1 MSELSNT
8 ATCQQV
14 ACAELAAKV
23 ADSVLLDV
31 RSPIEFETEH
41 IANSI
46 NVPLNELEARF
57 EEVPRKG
64 QLVVICRSGKR
75 AERGAYAL
83 MGRGF
88 QPQVL
93 EGGMV
98 AWRKAGLPVTEGK
111 KMLPIER
118 QIQLVVGVGVL
129 TGVLLGVLVNP
140 WFFVIPGFFG
150 AGLTFAGLSGTC
162 ALGLLLMKA
171 PWNQLPIRVAPAKC
185 DQPQAKGGEPKAKGG
200 CCS

>member
-1 MSELSNT
+1 MSELSNST
-8 ATCQQV
+8 ICQEITP
-14 ACAELAAKV
+14 ADLAA
-23 ADSVLLDV
+23 APGQTVLLDV

-41 IANSI
+41 IIDSI
-46 NVPLNELEARF
+46 NVPLDELEARC

-83 MGRGF
+83 LGRGF
-88 QPQVL
+88 QPKIL
-93 EGGMV
+93 AGGMV

-118 QIQLVVGVGVL
+118 QIQLIVGVGVL
-129 TGVLLGVLVNP
+129 TGVLLGVFISP
-140 WFFVIPGFFG
+140 WFLVIAGFFG
-150 AGLTFAGLSGTC
+150 AGLTFAGISGTC

-171 PWNQLPIRVAPAKC
+171 PWNRLPGVSAAK
-185 DQPQAKGGEPKAKGG
+185 A
-200 CCS
+200 CSDNKIER